1 MLAPARRDHP
11 IFGGGG
17 ANGQPQRGTRVAAGG
32 TPWIFLTCLGVWMFY
47 KLCFILWLN
56 GMNPK
61 YLFICAAVL
70 CCVPMG
76 LQALKAPQELRQ
88 ISLQVRPLDISP
100 AGFFSSLTL
109 PGTSGERD
117 AARIDR

>member
-1 MLAPARRDHP
+1 
-11 IFGGGG
+11 
-17 ANGQPQRGTRVAAGG
+17 
-32 TPWIFLTCLGVWMFY
+32 MFY

-100 AGFFSSLTL
+100 LAFS
-109 PGTSGERD
+109 P
-117 AARIDR
+117 A

>member
-1 MLAPARRDHP
+1 
-11 IFGGGG
+11 
-17 ANGQPQRGTRVAAGG
+17 
-32 TPWIFLTCLGVWMFY
+32 MFY